1 MHSVSDSRIPR
12 RRKLLFRFLTLQPHV
27 LKTTRE
33 TQPRRLTFRF
43 SGRALS
49 YQNWQFIHHGPLQ
62 PVVMPHD
69 A

>member
-1 MHSVSDSRIPR
+1 MARAITLIAVPHRSNHCSSG
-12 RRKLLFRFLTLQPHV
+12 LTAEV
-27 LKTTRE
+27 ISM
-33 TQPRRLTFRF
+33 FWF